1 MGYIRHHAIVVTG
14 RHKWDHDPTLPSIIE
29 ARAAAV
35 ELGCRLVTEV
45 VGPGVNGTSSFLVA
59 PDGSKEGWKDS
70 DDGDAARD
78 AFIAWMRGGGR
89 GGYYSWA
96 EIVLGDD
103 DAETHIERNA
113 WDEPDDDD
121 MPAGGA
127 GW

>member
-14 RHKWDHDPTLPSIIE
+14 QHDWDHNPTLPSIIE
-29 ARAAAV
+29 ARAMAV

-45 VGPGVNGTSSFLVA
+45 VGPGVNNTSSFLVA

-78 AFIAWMRGGGR
+78 AFVAWMCERGR

-103 DAETHIERNA
+103 DAEAHIERSA
-113 WDEPDDDD
+113 WDDDQAPDERRKEA
-121 MPAGGA
+121 P
-127 GW
+127 